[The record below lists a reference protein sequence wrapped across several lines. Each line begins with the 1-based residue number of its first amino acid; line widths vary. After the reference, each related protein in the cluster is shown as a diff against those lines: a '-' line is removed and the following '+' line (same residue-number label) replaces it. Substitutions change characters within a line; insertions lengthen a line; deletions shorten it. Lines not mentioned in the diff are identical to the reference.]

1 MLLVVN
7 SSMITPYSRKNLKNI
22 RSSYSASLLQSQRSK
37 LNNNDSNNN
46 TYTYPDNV
54 AINSLDIADGLKEL
68 LIKYGFT
75 LEVLSSMPSSELAEL
90 LGMDKHIAKLVCNA
104 AVKLSNDNYAPR
116 NRSNTNMQRDNL
128 TT

>member
-1 MLLVVN
+1 
-7 SSMITPYSRKNLKNI
+7 MITPYSRKNLKNI

-90 LGMDKHIAKLVCNA
+90 LRIDKYIAKLVCNA
-104 AVKLSNDNYAPR
+104 AVKLSNDNYAPC

-128 TT
+128 ITSIKERFCS